1 MPQLDLYVPGDNV
14 FPQYNVTQT
23 VFVAQGVEIVKGRI
37 YTMNAAYRLIVPVV
51 ATGVADL
58 SRGIF
63 QAQASITAPTD
74 DISTVQVWGMRS
86 RIALKA
92 PSGVGPGTMVDIATP
107 TATTITADKVKV
119 VTISTG
125 KGYLG
130 RIFNV
135 LAKDAYGNY
144 KHITD
149 ADNQLV
155 LVDLGAI

>member
-1 MPQLDLYVPGDNV
+1 MPQLEIYVPGDNV

-23 VFVAQGVEIVKGRI
+23 VTVAQGVAITKGHI
-37 YTMNAAYRLIVPVV
+37 YTMDAAYRLIVPVV
-51 ATGVADL
+51 ASGVADL

-63 QAQASITAPTD
+63 QAQATLAAPTD
-74 DISTVQVWGMRS
+74 AVSTVQVWGMRS

-92 PSGVGPGTMVDIATP
+92 PIGVGPGTMVDIATP
-107 TATTITADKVKV
+107 TATTITADKVEV

-130 RIFNV
+130 RVFNV
-135 LAKDAYGNY
+135 LAKDQYGNY
-144 KHITD
+144 LRITD
-149 ADNQLV
+149 TDNQLV

>member
-51 ATGVADL
+51 ASGVADL

-63 QAQASITAPTD
+63 QAQASIAAPANET
-74 DISTVQVWGMRS
+74 STVQVWGMRS

-92 PSGVGPGTMVDIATP
+92 PTGVGPGTMVDIATP
-107 TATTITADKVKV
+107 DATTITADKVEI
-119 VTISTG
+119 VTVSSG

-130 RIFNV
+130 RVFNV
-135 LAKDAYGNY
+135 LAKDQYGNY
-144 KHITD
+144 LRITD
-149 ADNQLV
+149 TDNQLV